1 MFAGIFI
8 LAGVPLY
15 YVFVTGWRHF
25 PGLRMDFSAFSLTVG
40 YLGIKPIDN
49 VRLRGYSLTSLTGR
63 ERGYSLTSQG
73 HEVEMANDIEMT
85 ERA

>member
-49 VRLRGYSLTSLTGR
+49 VRLRGYSLTSLTER

-73 HEVEMANDIEMT
+73 HEVEMARDIEMT

>member
-1 MFAGIFI
+1 MET
-8 LAGVPLY
+8 LPWTTY
-15 YVFVTGWRHF
+15 EF
-25 PGLRMDFSAFSLTVG
+25 PVISLTVG
-40 YLGIKPIDN
+40 YLGIKPLDN
-49 VRLRGYSLTSLTGR
+49 GRLRGYSLTSLTGR

>member
-1 MFAGIFI
+1 MET
-8 LAGVPLY
+8 LPWTTY
-15 YVFVTGWRHF
+15 
-25 PGLRMDFSAFSLTVG
+25 DFTITSLTAVG
-40 YLGIKPIDN
+40 YLGIKPLDN
-49 VRLRGYSLTSLTGR
+49 GRLRGYSLTSLTGR

>member
-25 PGLRMDFSAFSLTVG
+25 PGLRMATFHVSLNVG
-40 YLGIKPIDN
+40 YLGIKPVNDG
-49 VRLRGYSLTSLTGR
+49 RLRGYSLTSLTER
-63 ERGYSLTSQG
+63 ARGYSLTSQG
-73 HEVEMANDIEMT
+73 HDVEMANDIEMT
-85 ERA
+85 ERT